1 MEKWRFERCRE
12 TLKKYPSMAQHIQQI
27 EEEIRHP
34 YRQLDVN
41 SDIKGNGKNTDAMF
55 NTLWRI
61 ENEKAISQLKASQA
75 IIEDMLEEC
84 GNDTETIIRELYIRK
99 YPEYTMQGLVK
110 NLKVS
115 CGRNKAIE
123 LRNKFFCELDK
134 KLNNI

>member
-1 MEKWRFERCRE
+1 M
-12 TLKKYPSMAQHIQQI
+12 TQHVQQI

-84 GNDTETIIRELYIRK
+84 GNDTETIIRELYIHK

-123 LRNKFFCELDK
+123 LRNKFFYELDK